1 LEAFAGPDLPDIRGG
16 GRGHVRDKIAALGLG
31 FYGLLREE
39 KKLGEASS
47 TRQTSRR
54 VGHDSGG
61 LVLYLEAFAGPDPPD
76 IRGGDCRCICDKIAA
91 LGMGFS
97 GPQPKIPFPEG
108 I

>member
-1 LEAFAGPDLPDIRGG
+1 M
-16 GRGHVRDKIAALGLG
+16 G
-31 FYGLLREE
+31 FYGSFTEG
-39 KKLGEASS
+39 KKMGEASS

-61 LVLYLEAFAGPDPPD
+61 LVLYLEAFAGPDVLD
-76 IRGGDCRCICDKIAA
+76 IRGGDCRCIYNKIAA

-97 GPQPKIPFPEG
+97 GLQPKIAFPEG